1 MIDRRCT
8 FAELAAITQA
18 MVVEIG
24 FGEISVRPLPA
35 RLTMRYYGDAW
46 PSARLIRYAPSAPL
60 YAVAHE
66 VAHLLAPDDGHGPM
80 WQTQFIR
87 LAASLC

>member
-1 MIDRRCT
+1 MIDRLCP
-8 FAELAAITQA
+8 FAELEAVTHEL
-18 MVVEIG
+18 VVSIG

-35 RLTMRYYGDAW
+35 RVAMWNYGDAW
-46 PSARLIRYAPSAPL
+46 PSARLVRYAPRAPL

-80 WQTQFIR
+80 WQAQFAR